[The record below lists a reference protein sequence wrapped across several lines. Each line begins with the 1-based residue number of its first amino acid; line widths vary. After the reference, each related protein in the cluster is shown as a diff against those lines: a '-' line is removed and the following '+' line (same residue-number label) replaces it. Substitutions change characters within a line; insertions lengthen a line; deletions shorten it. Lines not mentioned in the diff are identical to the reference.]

1 MPKSNTTT
9 DTVAHSFTGRPHGQ
23 HRPAPERVALHVHEH
38 VLLTSDGED
47 IEAERDAYASAY
59 AGEHGVGDELDAQ
72 LRTWGWLYA
81 ELTYAE
87 LCEQEQGWP
96 ARHSPRATE
105 VRAARHYCRRLT
117 YLRRSKPFCGVDTL
131 G

>member
-1 MPKSNTTT
+1 M
-9 DTVAHSFTGRPHGQ
+9 
-23 HRPAPERVALHVHEH
+23 HEH

-59 AGEHGVGDELDAQ
+59 AAEHGVGDELDAQ
-72 LRTWGWLYA
+72 LRKWGWLYA

-96 ARHSPRATE
+96 ARHLLEQLKREQHGIASGDE
-105 VRAARHYCRRLT
+105 
-117 YLRRSKPFCGVDTL
+117 
-131 G
+131 